1 MELIMSTEEVYLYQT
16 YCDRLRQDVAF
27 LTSNGRLS
35 EQLVDKIILQ
45 LNRVYPQILTNKEA
59 EKFRNPKSSLHSRL
73 SNLIAHLQKQGDKPC
88 QEFYRALQ
96 INAEQLYNNLPSKRI
111 LKTSDSTGINPEKEK
126 CILNDR
132 GPTFFLACFS
142 VAAGLAFFMYYY
154 NPDSRVLGGAK
165 KVLGFSPIIIG
176 RHVRNICML
185 YMEDSTRKE

>member
-1 MELIMSTEEVYLYQT
+1 MLFRKYPT
-16 YCDRLRQDVAF
+16 YCDRLRQDMAF
-27 LTSNGRLS
+27 LTSKGRLS

-59 EKFRNPKSSLHSRL
+59 EKFRNPKASLHSRL
-73 SNLIAHLQKQGDKPC
+73 SNLIAHLQKEGDKPC

-96 INAEQLYNNLPSKRI
+96 INAEQLYNNLPSRRI

-142 VAAGLAFFMYYY
+142 IAAGLAFYMYCC
-154 NPDSRVLGGAK
+154 NSDSKVLGGAK
-165 KVLGFSPIIIG
+165 KILGFSPIIIG

-185 YMEDSTRKE
+185 YMEDAPRNN

>member
-1 MELIMSTEEVYLYQT
+1 MLSTPCAMLFRTYQT

-111 LKTSDSTGINPEKEK
+111 LS
-126 CILNDR
+126 
-132 GPTFFLACFS
+132 PTFFLACFS